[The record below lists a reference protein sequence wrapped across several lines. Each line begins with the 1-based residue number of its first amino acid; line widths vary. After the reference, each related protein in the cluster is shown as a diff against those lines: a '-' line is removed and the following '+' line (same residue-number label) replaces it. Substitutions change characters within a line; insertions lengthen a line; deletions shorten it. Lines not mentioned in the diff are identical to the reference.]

1 MVFSSIEFL
10 FYFLPVTVA
19 LYFLAP
25 RSLRNAVLLLAS
37 LFFYY
42 WGGGQLI
49 LLLLGS
55 IALNY
60 VSGLLVA
67 AGRKRIGLTLSIGGS
82 LGLLCA
88 FKYTNFL
95 VEQINALREM
105 NGGAPLVWVEIA
117 LPIGISFYTFQ
128 AISYVVDVARGEA
141 RALRNPLDFAL
152 YVSMFPQ
159 LVAGPIVRYRTVAQ
173 ALRVRSTRREDHV
186 EGVQRFV
193 WGLFKKVAVADAVAP
208 VADAV
213 FLLPEEHLTTGAAW
227 LGMLAYTLQIYFDFS
242 GYSDMA
248 IGLGRVFGFR
258 FPENF
263 DRPYAAGSVTAFWR
277 RWHMTLSNWFRD
289 YLYISIGGSRGA
301 AWRTYG
307 NLWIV
312 FLATGFWHGA
322 QWTFVVWGIYHGA
335 LLILERL
342 LGRRDETATGTL
354 GRVVTLTLVML
365 GWVVFRSEDLPA
377 AWSIYRQLFD
387 VSDLG
392 APLPWTV
399 AHAFSHRSQLVLL
412 LASTVFFLPRSFH
425 GHRVFAGNRG
435 RALWMRAG
443 LVGLALPYTLMLVI
457 SGAFTAFIYFQF

>member
-19 LYFLAP
+19 LYFVAP
-25 RSLRNAVLLLAS
+25 TALRNVVLLLAS
-37 LFFYY
+37 LVFYA
-42 WGGGQLI
+42 WGGGGLI
-49 LLLLGS
+49 WLLLGS
-55 IALNY
+55 ITLNY
-60 VSGLLVA
+60 LCGLLVA
-67 AGRKRIGLTLSIGGS
+67 AGRRRLGISLSVAGS
-82 LGLLCA
+82 LGLLGA

-95 VEQINALREM
+95 VEQVNALREM
-105 NGGAPLVWVEIA
+105 NGGAPIAWVEIA

-141 RALRNPLDFAL
+141 QVLRNPLDFAL

-159 LVAGPIVRYRTVAQ
+159 LVAGPIVRYRTVAE
-173 ALRVRSTRREDHV
+173 ALRVRSTSTEDYVQGARR
-186 EGVQRFV
+186 FC

-213 FLLPEEHLTTGAAW
+213 FRLPEADLTPGAAW

-289 YLYISIGGSRGA
+289 YLYIPIGGSRGPV
-301 AWRTYG
+301 WRTYT

-322 QWTFVVWGIYHGA
+322 QWTFVVWGVYHGA
-335 LLILERL
+335 LLVLERWF
-342 LGRRDETATGTL
+342 GRRDEETTGIG
-354 GRVVTLTLVML
+354 GRVLTLFLVML
-365 GWVVFRSEDLPA
+365 GWVVFRADDLGA
-377 AWSIYRQLFD
+377 AWSVYRQLFD
-387 VSDLG
+387 LSNLS

-399 AHAFSHRSQLVLL
+399 AHALSHRSQLVLV
-412 LASTVFFLPRSFH
+412 LASVVFFLPRSLR
-425 GHRVFAGNRG
+425 GHRLLEGRG
-435 RALWMRAG
+435 RGAIWRRAG
-443 LVGLALPYTLMLVI
+443 FVMLALPYTLMLVI

>member
-10 FYFLPVTVA
+10 LYFLPVTVA

-37 LFFYY
+37 LFFYF
-42 WGGGQLI
+42 WGGGKLI

-60 VSGLLVA
+60 VCGLLVA
-67 AGRKRIGLTLSIGGS
+67 AGWKRLGVSLSVTGS

-95 VEQINALREM
+95 VEQVNTLREM
-105 NGGAPLVWVEIA
+105 NGGAPIAWVEIA

-141 RALRNPLDFAL
+141 QALRNPLDFAL

-159 LVAGPIVRYRTVAQ
+159 LVAGPIVRYRTVAD
-173 ALRVRSTRREDHV
+173 ALRARSTSRQDYV

-213 FLLPEEHLTTGAAW
+213 FLLPEASLTTGAAW

-289 YLYISIGGSRGA
+289 YLYIPIGGSRGPT
-301 AWRTYG
+301 WRTYG

-322 QWTFVVWGIYHGA
+322 KWTFVVWGIYHGA
-335 LLILERL
+335 LLVLERI
-342 LGRRDETATGTL
+342 LGRRDEAATGVL
-354 GRVVTLTLVML
+354 GRALTLVLVML
-365 GWVVFRSEDLPA
+365 GWVVFRADHLDA
-377 AWSIYRQLFD
+377 AAFFYRQLFD
-387 VSDLG
+387 LSNLG

-399 AHAFSHRSQLVLL
+399 AHALSHRSQLVLV
-412 LASTVFFLPRSFH
+412 LASAVFFLPRSVH
-425 GHRVFAGNRG
+425 GHRVFEGTHR

-443 LVGLALPYTLMLVI
+443 LVGLALPYTLILVI

>member
-10 FYFLPVTVA
+10 VFFLPATVA
-19 LYFLAP
+19 LYFVAP
-25 RSLRNAVLLLAS
+25 RSLRNAVLLVAS
-37 LFFYY
+37 LFFYF
-42 WGGGQLI
+42 WGGGKLI

-60 VSGLLVA
+60 VCGLLVA
-67 AGRKRIGLTLSIGGS
+67 SGRRRLGMVISVGGS
-82 LGLLCA
+82 LGLLGA

-95 VEQINALREM
+95 VDQISALREM
-105 NGGAPLVWVEIA
+105 NGGAAITWVEIA

-128 AISYVVDVARGEA
+128 AISYVVDVARGDAEV
-141 RALRNPLDFAL
+141 LRNPLDFAL

-159 LVAGPIVRYRTVAQ
+159 LVAGPIVRYRTVAD
-173 ALRVRSTRREDHV
+173 ALRVRSTSVDDYVQGGRR
-186 EGVQRFV
+186 FC

-213 FLLPEEHLTTGAAW
+213 FLLPEADLTTGAAW
-227 LGMLAYTLQIYFDFS
+227 LGMLAYTIQIYFDFS

-248 IGLGRVFGFR
+248 IGLGRIFGFR

-263 DRPYAAGSVTAFWR
+263 DRPYSAGSVTAFWR

-289 YLYISIGGSRGA
+289 YLYIPIGGSRDSA
-301 AWRTYG
+301 ARTYG

-322 QWTFVVWGIYHGA
+322 QWTFVIWGIYHGA
-335 LLILERL
+335 LLVLERVF
-342 LGRRDETATGTL
+342 GRRDETRSGVV
-354 GRVVTLTLVML
+354 GRAVTLFLVML
-365 GWVVFRSEDLPA
+365 GWVVFRADHLEA
-377 AWSIYRQLFD
+377 AWFMYRQIFD
-387 VSDLG
+387 WTDLG

-399 AHAFSHRSQLVLL
+399 AQVFSHRSQIVLVLACL
-412 LASTVFFLPRSFH
+412 VFVLPRSLQ
-425 GHRVFAGNRG
+425 GHRIFEGQSA
-435 RALWMRAG
+435 RALWTRAA
-443 LVGLALPYTLMLVI
+443 LVGLALPYALMLVI